1 MQDNVLG
8 KVAQYPSVLTQ
19 KVFCVRVFGIIIL
32 CPRMVHFSQRP
43 LFLQNTSRNVKNATI
58 NHKFT

>member
-19 KVFCVRVFGIIIL
+19 NVFCVRVFGIIIL
-32 CPRMVHFSQRP
+32 CF
-43 LFLQNTSRNVKNATI
+43 TKKI
-58 NHKFT
+58 NDSKTAWRYDDFISSLSNE